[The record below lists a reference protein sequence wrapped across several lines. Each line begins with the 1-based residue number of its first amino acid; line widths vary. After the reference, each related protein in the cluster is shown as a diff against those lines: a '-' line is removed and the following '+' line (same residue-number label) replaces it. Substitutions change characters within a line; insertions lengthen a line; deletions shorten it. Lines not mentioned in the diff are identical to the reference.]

1 MKWANIG
8 AMGQSEDGKKP
19 KKKFPDNVPEEYR
32 HFPLKKLKTLS
43 DMGIFDEEEE
53 DTHKGV
59 PQSNE
64 R

>member
-1 MKWANIG
+1 
-8 AMGQSEDGKKP
+8 MGQSEDGKKP

-59 PQSNE
+59 PHSNE